1 MSYIDLNK
9 PIDAS
14 FELNNICNLMCPQCA
29 RNTVKDGIL
38 QKNPDTSGNP
48 LPTLDSHQMSLEDFK
63 TSFENIGNVNMVKF
77 YGTVSENVASTN
89 FFDINEYIFSKNARI
104 LTSTNG
110 SLKSK
115 EWWYE
120 LGKLYKKQ
128 KTSRMVFCLDGLH
141 EELSLYRIN
150 ASYDKIIENAL
161 SFMSGGGRA
170 EWRMIIFKHNQHQ
183 LEDAK
188 KLAKQYGFDKFSYQY
203 SFRRDVESEFTYKG
217 KKYNLQPQDLWSEWE
232 IIKNKR
238 IEHTGIDNIV
248 CKFQEVNSVY
258 VDYLCRVWPCC
269 YLPTAKW
276 LVGKQKF
283 YDDYYYDMTN
293 NLIDKSLKEI
303 LEDVFYDTLQKS
315 WEKEDTCLQPCSNTC
330 AFTDSIR
337 TANYRV
343 NVW

>member
-1 MSYIDLNK
+1 MIDLSK
-9 PIDAS
+9 PVAAS

-29 RNTVKDGIL
+29 RNEIKNGVL
-38 QKNPDTSGNP
+38 QKNPNTSGNP
-48 LPTLDSHQMSLEDFK
+48 LPTLDSYQMSLEDFK
-63 TSFENIGNVNMVKF
+63 TSFDNLGKVGLIKF

-128 KTSRMVFCLDGLH
+128 ETSRMVFCLDGLH

-161 SFMSGGGRA
+161 SFMEGGGRT

-203 SFRRDVESEFTYKG
+203 SNRRDIHEPFTYKG
-217 KKYNLQPQDLWSEWE
+217 KQYNLKPQDRWKEWE
-232 IIKNKR
+232 TIKNER
-238 IEHTGIDNIV
+238 LEHTGVGNIV
-248 CKFQEVNSVY
+248 CKFQVVNSVY

-269 YLPTAKW
+269 YLPNAKH
-276 LVGKQKF
+276 LLGEQDYYDKYF
-283 YDDYYYDMTN
+283 YDMSN
-293 NLIDKSLKEI
+293 NLMDKSLEEI
-303 LEDVFYDTLQKS
+303 LRDEFYDVLQES
-315 WEKEDTCLQPCSNTC
+315 WKKEEDCLTPCSNTC
-330 AFTDSIR
+330 SFTDSVR
-337 TANYRV
+337 TSNYRV
-343 NVW
+343 NIW